1 MRAATTL
8 VSLVALVLVVLAE
21 SPGAPAART
30 SGAMPAYTISVCS
43 TADVATMLG
52 ERGALQNNRRAVV
65 LLIQARIGACKRAI
79 NRYIAGLSPSPII
92 ARNPPGLP
100 PLPAPSP
107 VTTAPAEC
115 RQAPPGSTKSSND
128 PFQLYSALT
137 FCVSWISSNVPLPSS
152 GTPTPRPIGFHT
164 PASGSTDT
172 WIRPVYVLA
181 PASDA
186 NVSAAISLKMADTL
200 RSSYMNSKLPKGAT
214 PPPVPDIYSDRLV
227 RYRVL
232 AEPAW
237 TLAQYQQ
244 QCFSDPS
251 TAGAIVALQPGTAST
266 LFSFFLNRSVTTVT
280 MQLMVVDC
288 EPTNTAYVNSAA
300 YITYLSH
307 VRAKQ
312 GQRFSLNLSQLLGAT
327 ALYFAFKPPNM
338 TTTTFKIHPTPVPS
352 NKPAEIGYTTST
364 NLSGVGVAAVD
375 VAGLAPFNALG
386 DQPSGDAQIATAI
399 SKLLP
404 EMIDD
409 LMRPC
414 QQLRPA
420 DSSFVQPQC
429 EWFKYYQPLP
439 NPQP

>member
-8 VSLVALVLVVLAE
+8 LSLVALVLVALVP
-21 SPGAPAART
+21 SPRTPAASAK
-30 SGAMPAYTISVCS
+30 SGTIPAYTMSVCS
-43 TADVATMLG
+43 TADLATMLG
-52 ERGALQNNRRAVV
+52 ERGALQNNRRAAV

-79 NRYIAGLSPSPII
+79 NQYIADLSPSPII

-100 PLPAPSP
+100 PLPTPSP
-107 VTTAPAEC
+107 VTTAPPGC
-115 RQAPPGSTKSSND
+115 RQASPGSNKSSDD

-137 FCVSWISSNVPLPSS
+137 FCVSWISSNVPSASS
-152 GTPTPRPIGFHT
+152 STPTPRPIGFHT
-164 PASGSTDT
+164 PTSGSADT
-172 WIRPVYVLA
+172 WNRPVYVLA
-181 PASDA
+181 LASDA
-186 NVSAAISLKMADTL
+186 NVSAAISLKMADML
-200 RSSYMNSKLPKGAT
+200 RSPAMNSKLPRGET

-244 QCFSDPS
+244 QCSSDPS
-251 TAGAIVALQPGTAST
+251 TAGAIVALQPGAASA

-307 VRAKQ
+307 VRDKQ
-312 GQRFSLNLSQLLGAT
+312 GQRFSLNLSQLLGGT
-327 ALYFAFKPPNM
+327 ALYFAFKPPNT

-352 NKPAEIGYTTST
+352 NKPEETSYTTST
-364 NLSGVGVAAVD
+364 NIGGVGVAAVG

-386 DQPSGDAQIATAI
+386 DQPSGDAQAASAI

-404 EMIDD
+404 ELIND
-409 LMRPC
+409 LMVPC
-414 QQLRPA
+414 QQLRPG
-420 DSSFVQPQC
+420 DSSFAQPQC
-429 EWFKYYQPLP
+429 EWFKYYQPLF
-439 NPQP
+439 NP